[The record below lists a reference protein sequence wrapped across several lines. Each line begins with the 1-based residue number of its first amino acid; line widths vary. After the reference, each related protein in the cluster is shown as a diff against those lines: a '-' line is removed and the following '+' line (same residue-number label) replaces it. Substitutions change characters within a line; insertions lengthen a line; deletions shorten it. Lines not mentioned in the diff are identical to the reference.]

1 MTITRRWQSGF
12 EAVSSAEIDGGR
24 FSFSGSGRS
33 GAYSNSMLV
42 SSNQLNDRRFYKTVS
57 DTRQIRV
64 GFVVKC
70 VTEFGNTSNGEVLS
84 IKDGSTR
91 LIEIRINRA
100 DSNAILIVASSQEDI
115 TTDTP
120 LSVDTWMH
128 FGIDVKVD
136 NSAGWAKVYLNGE
149 EILTFAGDT
158 GNVNIDTVDFGSQT
172 DVGGGTVA
180 WLYDD
185 CYIDDTT
192 DEGSAAACPVLKFE
206 WIYPNATGNYD
217 QWVGSDGNNTDNYAL
232 VDERGP
238 STADWIEEDTVD
250 QFDSYAM
257 TTYAVGAG
265 FQIDAVIPII
275 YAQRYGGSE
284 EIALGTRYS
293 GTDVIG
299 SDQDPGFGAW
309 SFTSERQTTKPG
321 GGAWDQSALDAVEVV
336 LKSRGSF

>member
-12 EAVSSAEIDGGR
+12 EAVSTGEIDGGR
-24 FSFSGSGRS
+24 SSVVGGGRS
-33 GAYSNSMLV
+33 GTYANSMLV
-42 SSNQLNDRRFYKTVS
+42 SSGSIGDRRFYKTVS
-57 DTRQIRV
+57 DNRQIRA

-70 VTEFGNTSNGEVLS
+70 VAEFGDNLNGEVLA
-84 IKDGSTR
+84 IKDGATR

-100 DSNAILIVASSQEDI
+100 DSNAILIVDGSQEDS

-128 FGIDVKVD
+128 FGINVKVD
-136 NSAGWAKVYLNGE
+136 NAAGWAYVYLNGA
-149 EILTFAGDT
+149 EILSFAGDT

-172 DVGGGTVA
+172 DVGSGTVA

-192 DEGSAAACPVLKFE
+192 DEGSAAVCPLLRFHWVS
-206 WIYPNATGNYD
+206 PNATGNYD
-217 QWVGSDGNNTDNYAL
+217 AWVGSDGNNTDNYAL

-238 STADWIEEDTVD
+238 STADYVEEDTVD

-257 TTYAVGAG
+257 TTYTLGAG
-265 FQIDAVIPII
+265 EQIDAFIPMI
-275 YAQRYGGSE
+275 YAQRYGAAE
-284 EIALGTRYS
+284 EIALGSRYS
-293 GTDVIG
+293 GTDAIG

-309 SFTSERQTTKPG
+309 SHTWERQTAKPG
-321 GGAWDQSALDAVEVV
+321 GGAWTQAALDAIELVI
-336 LKSRGSF
+336 KSRGSF